1 MKKRLLSA
9 ALALAMVLTMLPLT
23 VFAEDPTTQTGS
35 GTTTTPTATLP
46 SATQGISAADGTN
59 CNGQTFTYRTKDYV
73 LIKGDTDK
81 SIDEVKAPMA
91 GWYWVKPAKENDPAV
106 AYSAEDG
113 VFTGTSSTSNTWY
126 ESAEAA
132 LEAKASTLK
141 LLANAGSCDL
151 TKATGTSLTIHL
163 NGFTLA
169 LSTGTDGALENTAT
183 DAAKKTTLTSLTIKN
198 TEKTDDDKWPAVSGS
213 ITAKNQNFSY
223 TAENTAGDSAPAIT
237 LENTTTSAK
246 TLTVSLTDAKV
257 GAITT
262 KLAKLALTVTSKT
275 AVGAAETGEIKV
287 NEDIAVD
294 AIDPA
299 ASSIT
304 VTSGTLDAITWNGDG
319 TITVNGS
326 SEVGDITI
334 DGGTKDATS
343 KALPKWG
350 GNTTV
355 TVNGGTVSKV
365 AEVNA
370 GTDGVI
376 TVNVNK
382 GATVEEIDL
391 SKSNTAHVVK
401 VDGGTATDGNSNN
414 PKGIT
419 MNAGKLDIQ
428 NGAVVGPVTL
438 GAASKG
444 STITVNVSGA
454 STVVNG
460 LAVTSGSTVA
470 PTVNITGGTFTGAV
484 NLGTSYNKKTISGG
498 TFSSSIAGET
508 GWLKGVTYEIGTEKS
523 NNAFTKFTYTDS
535 FQACVDATKNAATAA
550 DVQITAV
557 GATGNTYYT
566 ATFKMGMGTDAQTV
580 VAIRTDNQVPIYLP
594 SAVNGNTVDVWYVG
608 TERKTPGAPVLLNAN
623 IDITTA
629 VGAAASG
636 EIVEVKAGT
645 GCELSV
651 SLSGTTIKVTGALP
665 ANSGLSTEIP
675 LVIKTADDQEHSVS
689 VYFQQNADGRTGKL
703 ITTTLSDPFYANEA
717 NTGIK
722 VKGLD
727 SVTYL
732 LDGSGIVIAAGSADV
747 GALGDSEATSN
758 VSGLDAAKKA
768 ELENTLA
775 ESEATGL
782 LDDPAVT
789 EAANKILAGIT
800 ETQATTYIR
809 NAKIAMWKKD
819 NNSTKTPD
827 DTELGKAPYV
837 NYTKVEVVVYLHIT
851 AKTWD
856 QSAGS
861 QSMQLDIEPWYRLE
875 VTGDSVATGKEYVYQ
890 TGRAL
895 PMSGVTSD
903 YDDDGIEIT
912 LNLPTGFAP
921 AWAHHKDYVYKIEDS
936 KFTTMHGFSPF
947 LLNGVSPKAEL
958 HKKGTGDTL
967 VGYYDNVQTAID
979 DVEDGGKVT
988 LLANYGKTSETF
1000 SVTGKARTFT
1010 FDVGPN
1016 GTFTPSFSGANVT
1029 TNPAVGSER
1038 TVQLSAD
1045 NVTTAK
1051 ITVNTATNGT
1061 AALTT
1066 PSTANRGSTV
1076 TGTLSPSKGYKVG
1089 TVTAKSN
1096 TGANVSVSVD
1106 TTKNTFSFVVP
1117 SDATSVTVTPTF
1129 VVDDGMDFVD
1139 VAKGDWFYDGVYYC
1153 FTHNAGGQ
1161 PIMEGTDATHFYP
1174 GSTLVRG
1181 DFVKVLWRLAG
1192 APVETPTVTYSDVPS
1207 SYHAYNAIVWATN
1220 HGIAKG
1226 YGDGTFKPTVGVS
1239 RQEMVTFLWRAAESP
1254 KVSVDLA
1261 SRFTDGG
1268 GVASWAREAM
1278 QWAAGLNI
1286 LCGVS
1291 SVNVGSTLYPW
1302 EQAKRAQIAVT
1313 AATYHDMYSSGSHDN
1328 HKKARPE
1335 KSGRAFFAGK
1345 RSAPGPVGGVRG
1357 AGGLILGFL
1366 RGLPAVLR
1374 AVRRIIRRGRH
1385 GDGLVNDVDV
1395 PGGGLDVG
1403 QLLGAGGGVSA
1414 LHQGGVAALQDGHH
1428 FAAGDGFLL
1437 QQVGHHLVHVLP
1449 VGLNDLHRG
1458 LVAHVEDGF
1467 DGLVHHRGGVLGAV
1481 QAVAAVQVLVAD
1493 GAQGHHAEF
1502 LAHAVHG
1509 HHVPGDAGGLLD
1521 VLGGAVG
1528 HGLHHHFLG
1537 GAAAHGYGDFGH
1549 QLFPGAQV
1557 GLVLL
1562 GHQQGVTQAALGV
1575 GDDGDFLHRLGV
1587 FLLVGHHGVAHLVV
1601 GHQLALELGE
1611 DGVFLFAAGDDELE
1625 GGQQVLLGD

>member
-23 VFAEDPTTQTGS
+23 VFAETTTGTGDSSTQTGGNSS

-59 CNGQTFTYRTKDYV
+59 CNGKSFTYRAKDYV
-73 LIKGDTDK
+73 FVKADTDK
-81 SIDEVKAPMA
+81 NITEIKAPMA
-91 GWYWVKPAKENDPAV
+91 GWYWVNTVTADGNTTSTV
-106 AYSAEDG
+106 YRAEDG

-126 ESAEAA
+126 ADANTA

-141 LLANAGSCDL
+141 LLANADSCDL

-169 LSTGTDGALENTAT
+169 LSTGATGGALENTAT
-183 DAAKKTTLTSLTIKN
+183 DADKKTTLTSLTIKN
-198 TEKTDDDKWPAVSGS
+198 TEKTDADEWPAVSGS

-223 TAENTAGDSAPAIT
+223 TAENTAGNSAPSIT
-237 LENTTTSAK
+237 LENTTASAK

-257 GAITT
+257 DAITT
-262 KLAKLALTVTSKT
+262 ELAKLALTVTSKT
-275 AVGAAETGEIKV
+275 AVGAAETGVIKV
-287 NEDIAVD
+287 NDGIDVG
-294 AIDPA
+294 AIDPG

-304 VTSGTLDAITWNGDG
+304 VTSGTLDDITWNGDG

-326 SEVGDITI
+326 SDVGNITI
-334 DGGTKDATS
+334 NGGKKDATS

-355 TVNGGTVSKV
+355 TVNGGTVDKV
-365 AEVNA
+365 AEVDA

-382 GATVEEIDL
+382 GATVEKIDL

-401 VDGGTATDGNSNN
+401 VDGGTATNGAESS
-414 PKGIT
+414 PTGIT

-428 NGAVVGPVTL
+428 NGAVVGPVVL
-438 GAASKG
+438 GAADKG
-444 STITVNVSGA
+444 ATITVNVSGT
-454 STVVNG
+454 STEVNG
-460 LAVTSGSTVA
+460 LTVTSSSTVA
-470 PTVNITGGTFTGAV
+470 PTVNISGGTFTGTV
-484 NLGTSYNKKTISGG
+484 NLGTDYNKKTISGG
-498 TFSSSIAGET
+498 TFSNSIADQT

-523 NNAFTKFTYTDS
+523 SNAFTKFTYTDS
-535 FQACVDATKNAATAA
+535 FQACVDATKNAAAA
-550 DVQITAV
+550 TDVQITAV
-557 GATGNTYYT
+557 GAKGSQDSDYHT
-566 ATFKMGMGTDAQTV
+566 ATFKMGVGSDAQTV
-580 VAIRTDNQVPIYLP
+580 VAIRTDGQVPIYLP

-608 TERKTPGAPVLLNAN
+608 TGNERKTPGAPVLLSGN

-651 SLSGTTIKVTGALP
+651 SLSGTTIKVSGALP
-665 ANSGLSTEIP
+665 ASSGLSTKID
-675 LVIKTADDQEHSVS
+675 LVIKTADDQEHNVS

-703 ITTTLSDPFYANEA
+703 ITTTLSDPFYANET

-732 LDGSGIVIAAGSADV
+732 LDGSGIVIGAGSAAV
-747 GALGDSEATSN
+747 GSVGDSEATSS

-768 ELENTLA
+768 DLEKKLA
-775 ESEATGL
+775 DSEASTL
-782 LDDPAVT
+782 LSDPAVK

-827 DTELGKAPYV
+827 DTELGTYAAY
-837 NYTKVEVVVYLHIT
+837 NKVEVVVYLHIA

-875 VTGDSVATGKEYVYQ
+875 VTGDSVAGKEYVYQ

-903 YDDDGIEIT
+903 YADDGIEIT
-912 LNLPTGFAP
+912 LSLPTGFAP
-921 AWAHHKDYVYKIEDS
+921 AWAHHKDYVYEIDDDS

-947 LLNGVSPKAEL
+947 LLNGMEPKAEL
-958 HKKGTGDTL
+958 HKKGTSDTL

-988 LLANYGKTSETF
+988 LRANYGKTSETF

-1029 TNPAVGSER
+1029 TNPAVGSQR
-1038 TVQLSAD
+1038 IVQLSAD

-1139 VAKGDWFYDGVYYC
+1139 VNENDWFYDGVYYC

-1254 KVSVDLA
+1254 KVSLDLA

-1302 EQAKRAQIAVT
+1302 AQAQRAQIAVT
-1313 AATYHDMYSSGSHDN
+1313 AATYHDMYIS
-1328 HKKARPE
+1328 
-1335 KSGRAFFAGK
+1335 
-1345 RSAPGPVGGVRG
+1345 
-1357 AGGLILGFL
+1357 
-1366 RGLPAVLR
+1366 
-1374 AVRRIIRRGRH
+1374 
-1385 GDGLVNDVDV
+1385 
-1395 PGGGLDVG
+1395 
-1403 QLLGAGGGVSA
+1403 
-1414 LHQGGVAALQDGHH
+1414 
-1428 FAAGDGFLL
+1428 
-1437 QQVGHHLVHVLP
+1437 
-1449 VGLNDLHRG
+1449 
-1458 LVAHVEDGF
+1458 
-1467 DGLVHHRGGVLGAV
+1467 
-1481 QAVAAVQVLVAD
+1481 
-1493 GAQGHHAEF
+1493 
-1502 LAHAVHG
+1502 
-1509 HHVPGDAGGLLD
+1509 
-1521 VLGGAVG
+1521 
-1528 HGLHHHFLG
+1528 
-1537 GAAAHGYGDFGH
+1537 
-1549 QLFPGAQV
+1549 
-1557 GLVLL
+1557 
-1562 GHQQGVTQAALGV
+1562 
-1575 GDDGDFLHRLGV
+1575 
-1587 FLLVGHHGVAHLVV
+1587 
-1601 GHQLALELGE
+1601 
-1611 DGVFLFAAGDDELE
+1611 
-1625 GGQQVLLGD
+1625 